1 MEIFSVSLHKYT
13 KKKNKE
19 TIYLREEKK
28 IISSQMIKPYQT
40 TYCNHERKDYE
51 HKPKPNL
58 NWQSFKKKHLY
69 LYSLIKYNKY
79 FIHPLS
85 TY

>member
-58 NWQSFKKKHLY
+58 NFSEVN
-69 LYSLIKYNKY
+69 IKMTELKR
-79 FIHPLS
+79 
-85 TY
+85 

>member
-13 KKKNKE
+13 KKKNKETIFKE

-58 NWQSFKKKHLY
+58 NFSEVN
-69 LYSLIKYNKY
+69 IKMTELKR
-79 FIHPLS
+79 
-85 TY
+85 